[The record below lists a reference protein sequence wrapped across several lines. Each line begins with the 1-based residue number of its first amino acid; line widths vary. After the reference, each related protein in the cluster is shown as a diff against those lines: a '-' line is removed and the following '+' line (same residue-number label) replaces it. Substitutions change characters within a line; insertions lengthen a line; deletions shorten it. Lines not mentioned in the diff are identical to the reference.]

1 MEDRF
6 VAEPMLGK
14 LAKWLRMIG
23 YDVLYQRSYR
33 EEDLIRLTAQGRRL
47 LSRRVVAQAQHPG
60 VILIRSVEVGAQLK
74 ELRDLGYL
82 NLDRSK
88 FFTRCLLCN
97 VLLRKVDLE
106 SAGSD
111 LPDYVY
117 HENPSVI
124 RYCPECD
131 RFFWPGTHRDR
142 MLKQLAG
149 WGL

>member
-33 EEDLIRLTAQGRRL
+33 EEDLIRLTAHGRRL
-47 LSRRVVAQAQHPG
+47 LSRRRMAQVHHPG
-60 VILIRSVEVGAQLK
+60 VILIRSAEVGAQLK

-82 NLDRSK
+82 HLDRSR

-97 VLLRKVDLE
+97 VQLREANLE
-106 SAGSD
+106 SAGSNI
-111 LPDYVY
+111 PDYVY

-124 RYCPECD
+124 QCCPECD

-142 MLKQLAG
+142 MLKQLAD